1 MQQELIQFKQE
12 DSKAPFTIKSEI
24 QIQKQKEQDIEIQ
37 NLYRMID
44 KGIDYYN
51 NGQFTFA
58 KVVLYKS
65 SSTLLNQIKKNQIS
79 EKEKPPLI
87 KGIIEGQKQLYSWIC
102 HMLNQIQY
110 NYLVMKNCN
119 CNWIIISQK
128 PKHQAK
134 ITIDTLQFQKYSYFI
149 YIETQNY
156 QYFYQNVFTSFTQI
170 NFTKNQVNVT
180 DIQKKVLLSGC
191 LNFTL
196 IENYLFT
203 NYIAQDF

>member
-79 EKEKPPLI
+79 EYEKPTAIAKLQSSI
-87 KGIIEGQKQLYSWIC
+87 RHAEECNQQITKILKQI
-102 HMLNQIQY
+102 
-110 NYLVMKNCN
+110 VK
-119 CNWIIISQK
+119 
-128 PKHQAK
+128 
-134 ITIDTLQFQKYSYFI
+134 F
-149 YIETQNY
+149 
-156 QYFYQNVFTSFTQI
+156 
-170 NFTKNQVNVT
+170 
-180 DIQKKVLLSGC
+180 
-191 LNFTL
+191 
-196 IENYLFT
+196 
-203 NYIAQDF
+203 